1 MTAEDYYKKA
11 KASKANKGKSDKEIR
26 EISDA
31 KYKYDDLVESLELD
45 TLFSNIEEVKK
56 AKQLVSKY
64 LNNYAF
70 ENVNDRQTLRQV
82 IYLEVFND
90 RLQDCLN
97 KLHEQNKIAPITG
110 IDGIHKNID
119 KILELKSTLGLIKDN
134 KDDKAK
140 GFDFWSLL
148 VKKAK
153 NWLEANQG
161 TRSLTCGHCGKM
173 LMLKIRIDKW
183 DCIKH
188 PFFQDRLLANEHLIK
203 LYLEKKIT
211 SDDVAKILNCSP
223 QYIDWLIKKLWVT
236 NPYYRKVI
244 QDLGVSIEND
254 ASDVTNN
261 DVDVKN
267 DDISTEVVVK
277 EESNNDRKD

>member
-11 KASKANKGKSDKEIR
+11 KANKSNKGKTDKEIR

-45 TLFSNIEEVKK
+45 TLFSNIEEIEK

-70 ENVNDRQTLRQV
+70 DNISDRQTLRQV

-119 KILELKSTLGLIKDN
+119 KILELKETLGLIKDS

-148 VKKAK
+148 MKKAK
-153 NWLEANQG
+153 NWLESNQG
-161 TRSLTCGHCGKM
+161 TRTLACGHCGKM
-173 LMLKIRIDKW
+173 LMLKIRTDKW

-188 PFFQDRLLANEHLIK
+188 PFFQDRLLANEHLIR

-211 SDDVAKILNCSP
+211 DDDIAKILNCSP
-223 QYIDWLIKKLWVT
+223 QYVDWLVRKLWVT

-244 QDLGVSIEND
+244 QDLGVTLED
-254 ASDVTNN
+254 ASDVDET
-261 DVDVKN
+261 
-267 DDISTEVVVK
+267 TAK
-277 EESNNDRKD
+277 EASNNDRKD